1 MKREEIYEIYFFSEP
16 YFMVLENNSIIDI
29 NIRKEEALP
38 IYKKTVKRF
47 GPIKQKQI
55 IEITYKDDYF
65 DANYKES
72 NRTEFSLIILSYNQD
87 GTFIQQL
94 DIHGESLVVS
104 RILKNKVLRFT
115 FEQITTNSGWMS
127 IHPQFLKAHDNYIS
141 EKKKWERDK
150 KINQLLS

>member
-1 MKREEIYEIYFFSEP
+1 MKRKELYEIYFFSEP
-16 YFMVLENNSIIDI
+16 YFMVLENNSIVDI

-38 IYKKTVKRF
+38 VYKKTVRRF

-55 IEITYKDDYF
+55 IEITYNDDYF
-65 DANYKES
+65 DANLKQSDRE
-72 NRTEFSLIILSYNQD
+72 TFTLIVISHNQD

-104 RILKNKVLRFT
+104 KILKNKVLRFT

-127 IHPQFLKAHDNYIS
+127 VHPKFLEAHDNYIS
-141 EKKKWERDK
+141 EKKKWDRDK
-150 KINQLLS
+150 KISQILS

>member
-16 YFMVLENNSIIDI
+16 YFMVLENSSIIDI
-29 NIRKEEALP
+29 NIKKEEALP
-38 IYKKTVKRF
+38 YKKTVRRF

-55 IEITYKDDYF
+55 IEISYNDDYF
-65 DANYKES
+65 DANLKES
-72 NRTEFSLIILSYNQD
+72 SRDTFTLIVLSHKPD

-94 DIHGESLVVS
+94 DIHGENLVVS
-104 RILKNKVLRFT
+104 KILKSKVLRFT

-127 IHPQFLKAHDNYIS
+127 IHPKFIEAQGNYIS
-141 EKKKWERDK
+141 EKKKWDRDK